1 MNFSRKQNTWPTDT
15 TRTPSYNNGKQ
26 NTLTKDTT
34 RTPGYNNG
42 KQNTLT
48 KDTTRTPGYN
58 NGKQNTWPTDTTR
71 TPSYN
76 NGKQNTLT
84 KDTTRTPGY
93 NNGKQ
98 NTLTK
103 DTTRTPSYNN
113 GKKNT
118 LTKDTTR
125 TPGYNSG
132 NQNTFP
138 TDTTSTLG
146 NKKEK
151 QNTLITDTISTLC
164 NNSGKQ
170 NTTSVTGVE
179 NTPGYNSG
187 NQTDSSTD
195 TTNFTGA
202 KNNPYTNTKSTP
214 DNTSRKQPEPFNNMK
229 STLRNNKGFSL
240 LEVLLASGIM
250 LIIIIE
256 LTIFLTSTMKI
267 NNLIHSQLSESD
279 FRKFAA
285 KSLNGDGCTNT
296 FTGNIGDSVSIIK
309 DTDDKTIWQIDT
321 NRDGDLTDLKDG
333 LFNTGFKIIKII
345 TTPTEP
351 DPTPGYAN
359 MQVFFSRPGGTF
371 PTTDKNLECSTTDQ
385 TGCYKQV
392 CLMKLLPKVV
402 GNPVPPG
409 TEGTQVQKCILL
421 SCAGRGGEEGAP
433 HCYQVEDDRTLVGC
447 GTTTDTT
454 IEGTTAYGFNAG
466 NIEMGSFNTFIG
478 YEAGKEIELR
488 KYIPPIEHNTVI
500 GYQAGKGFLGEK
512 NTLIGS
518 QVNTRE
524 YSKYY
529 HKQIGYTG
537 RNNVAIGY
545 GVITSRDYNVV
556 IGNEAGAFGGSI
568 AIGSGASA
576 AGGSI
581 AIGGGVSAG
590 RPPFEN
596 NRINIG
602 NMIYGTGNTE
612 LEKHQ
617 HLYGRETK
625 LTPAGPGVTVSGAF
639 RVCEFTEN
647 TKNNNCSGI
656 SPNKGNRLVGNLKV
670 SGNLEV
676 CAKTEDTEDA
686 EDNKCNNISPKG
698 NRLNSRLDVHGIIR
712 ECNSKGTICNRV
724 TAASSRTF
732 KKNIKL
738 FKKTE
743 LALQDI
749 LNTPL
754 FTFEYKDEH
763 PDKSRMGIIAEELPN
778 NLQLKEKPV
787 RPDWPSIY
795 GTLWAGSKALY
806 KQFSDF
812 KKAVNNKTEQLHKT
826 FQDIKG
832 ELAGFRKEVWLKFKT
847 LIKEFAEFKTDT
859 QNKLSDTQNKLSD
872 TQNKLSDTQNKL
884 SDTQNKLSDT
894 QNKLQQTDKHSRKNT
909 TELNNL
915 KEENTKLKT
924 KLNTVYKEITET
936 KSENVKLNKK
946 LADVKKESADI
957 KQNLQDQIT
966 KELQETKTQFSKT
979 ITDLKRELTNIKQ
992 SLPKPSSKK

>member
-1 MNFSRKQNTWPTDT
+1 MNFSGKQNTWPTDT
-15 TRTPSYNNGKQ
+15 TRTPSYNNGKK
-26 NTLTKDTT
+26 NTLTKDTI
-34 RTPGYNNG
+34 RTPSYNNG
-42 KQNTLT
+42 KQNTWPT
-48 KDTTRTPGYN
+48 DTTRTPGYN
-58 NGKQNTWPTDTTR
+58 NGKQNTWPTDTIR
-71 TPSYN
+71 TPGYN
-76 NGKQNTLT
+76 NGKKNTLT
-84 KDTTRTPGY
+84 KDTIRTPSY

-113 GKKNT
+113 GKQNT
-118 LTKDTTR
+118 WPTDTIR

-132 NQNTFP
+132 KQNTFP
-138 TDTTSTLG
+138 TDITSTLG

-151 QNTLITDTISTLC
+151 QNTLNTLITDTISTLC
-164 NNSGKQ
+164 NNSGNQ
-170 NTTSVTGVE
+170 NTTNFTGVE

-454 IEGTTAYGFNAG
+454 IEGTTAYGFNAS

-478 YEAGKEIELR
+478 YEAGKEIELHQ
-488 KYIPPIEHNTVI
+488 YIPPIEHNTVI
-500 GYQAGKGFLGEK
+500 GYQAGKGFIGGK

-518 QVNTRE
+518 QANGNG
-524 YSKYY
+524 KPHAPHDIY
-529 HKQIGYTG
+529 HEGEENVVIGYRASTD
-537 RNNVAIGY
+537 RNHNVA
-545 GVITSRDYNVV
+545 
-556 IGNEAGAFGGSI
+556 IGNEAGAFGASVAIGSGARAADGSI
-568 AIGSGASA
+568 AIGSGVG
-576 AGGSI
+576 AGSSPLGHS
-581 AIGGGVSAG
+581 G
-590 RPPFEN
+590 
-596 NRINIG
+596 INIG
-602 NMIYGTGNTE
+602 NIIYGTGNIG
-612 LEKHQ
+612 LEMDKHR
-617 HLYGRETK
+617 YGRETS

-656 SPNKGNRLVGNLKV
+656 SPDGGNRLVGNLKV

-676 CAKTEDTEDA
+676 CAKTEDTEDTEDA

-698 NRLNSRLDVHGIIR
+698 NMLNSRLDVHGIIR
-712 ECNSKGTICNRV
+712 ECDSTGAICNRV
-724 TAASSRTF
+724 MAASSRTF

-763 PDKSRMGIIAEELPN
+763 PDKSRMGVIAEELPN

-812 KKAVNNKTEQLHKT
+812 KKAVNSKTEQLHKI

-859 QNKLSDTQNKLSD
+859 QTKLSDTQNKLTD
-872 TQNKLSDTQNKL
+872 TQT
-884 SDTQNKLSDT
+884 
-894 QNKLQQTDKHSRKNT
+894 KLQQTDKHSRKNT

-924 KLNTVYKEITET
+924 KLNTVYKEMTEIKT
-936 KSENVKLNKK
+936 ENIKLNKE
-946 LADVKKESADI
+946 LADVKKESADT

-966 KELQETKTQFSKT
+966 KALQETKTQFSKN

>member
-1 MNFSRKQNTWPTDT
+1 MNFS
-15 TRTPSYNNGKQ
+15 
-26 NTLTKDTT
+26 
-34 RTPGYNNG
+34 
-42 KQNTLT
+42 
-48 KDTTRTPGYN
+48 
-58 NGKQNTWPTDTTR
+58 GKQNTWPTDTTR

-76 NGKQNTLT
+76 NGKKNTLT
-84 KDTTRTPGY
+84 KDTIRTPGY

-478 YEAGKEIELR
+478 YEAGK
-488 KYIPPIEHNTVI
+488 NTRTFPETPNGSGNTFL
-500 GYQAGKGFLGEK
+500 GYQAGTGNATGHH
-512 NTLIGS
+512 NTLIGF
-518 QVNTRE
+518 QVR
-524 YSKYY
+524 
-529 HKQIGYTG
+529 G
-537 RNNVAIGY
+537 
-545 GVITSRDYNVV
+545 
-556 IGNEAGAFGGSI
+556 GGSLNTS
-568 AIGSGASA
+568 IGSYS
-576 AGGSI
+576 
-581 AIGGGVSAG
+581 GGGFGTGNISIGHETGAG
-590 RPPFEN
+590 NSGKEN
-596 NRINIG
+596 IFLGSSVGNGNKGHNNIFLGSKVGVGSVPSPNIYGQHRQFSSNKGHNNIFVGYETGNQNRSGNNNTFVGSKAGKANTEGNNNTFLGYRAGEASTAKESNRLNIG
-602 NMIYGTGNTE
+602 NVIYGRTNTTDDNNRYLSTGT
-612 LEKHQ
+612 
-617 HLYGRETK
+617 
-625 LTPAGPGVTVSGAF
+625 GVNVMGT
-639 RVCEFTEN
+639 
-647 TKNNNCSGI
+647 
-656 SPNKGNRLVGNLKV
+656 L
-670 SGNLEV
+670 
-676 CAKTEDTEDA
+676 
-686 EDNKCNNISPKG
+686 
-698 NRLNSRLDVHGIIR
+698 R
-712 ECNSKGTICNRV
+712 ECNSNSNGTICNRV

-763 PDKSRMGIIAEELPN
+763 PDKSRMGVIAEELPN

-787 RPDWPSIY
+787 RPDWPTIY
-795 GTLWAGSKALY
+795 GTMWAGIKALY

-859 QNKLSDTQNKLSD
+859 QTKLT
-872 TQNKLSDTQNKL
+872 
-884 SDTQNKLSDT
+884 DT

-909 TELNNL
+909 SELNNL

-924 KLNTVYKEITET
+924 KLNTVYKEMTET
-936 KSENVKLNKK
+936 K
-946 LADVKKESADI
+946 
-957 KQNLQDQIT
+957 
-966 KELQETKTQFSKT
+966 KELQETKTQFNKT

>member
-1 MNFSRKQNTWPTDT
+1 MNFS
-15 TRTPSYNNGKQ
+15 
-26 NTLTKDTT
+26 
-34 RTPGYNNG
+34 
-42 KQNTLT
+42 
-48 KDTTRTPGYN
+48 
-58 NGKQNTWPTDTTR
+58 GKQNTWPTDTTR

-76 NGKQNTLT
+76 NGKKNTLT
-84 KDTTRTPGY
+84 KDTIRTPSY
-93 NNGKQ
+93 NNGKK
-98 NTLTK
+98 NTWPT
-103 DTTRTPSYNN
+103 DTTRTPSYNNGKKNTWPTDTIRTPGYNN

-125 TPGYNSG
+125 TPGYNNG
-132 NQNTFP
+132 KKNTWP

-454 IEGTTAYGFNAG
+454 IEGTTAYGFNAS

-478 YEAGKEIELR
+478 YEAGKEIELHQ
-488 KYIPPIEHNTVI
+488 YIPPIEHNTVI
-500 GYQAGKGFLGEK
+500 GYQAGKGFIGGK

-518 QVNTRE
+518 QANGNRKPHAPH
-524 YSKYY
+524 YIY
-529 HKQIGYTG
+529 HEGEENVVIGYRAITDG
-537 RNNVAIGY
+537 SHNVA
-545 GVITSRDYNVV
+545 
-556 IGNEAGAFGGSI
+556 IGNEAGASGASV

-590 RPPFEN
+590 SSPLGHSG
-596 NRINIG
+596 INIG
-602 NMIYGTGNTE
+602 NMIYGTENTK
-612 LEKHQ
+612 LEKHR
-617 HLYGRETK
+617 HLYGRETS

-656 SPNKGNRLVGNLKV
+656 SPDGGNRLVGNLKV

-686 EDNKCNNISPKG
+686 EDNKCNNISPEG

-712 ECNSKGTICNRV
+712 ECNSKGTYCNRV

-763 PDKSRMGIIAEELPN
+763 PDKSRMGVIAEELPN

-795 GTLWAGSKALY
+795 GTMWAGIKALY

-847 LIKEFAEFKTDT
+847 LIKEFAEFKTDTQTKLSDTQNKLSDTQNKLSDTQNKLSDTQNKLSDT